1 MHILGIDVAKRTL
14 AVTLLTADDTRYHQT
29 CENTQ
34 EGFAALDA
42 WLQSLGVTTVHACM
56 EATNVYWEAVAAWL
70 HAHGHTVSVV
80 NPARI
85 AGYAKA
91 QTGRRKGQ
99 LHQAHQQLP
108 DQRGARTLN
117 DIWNKERHKDSTAS
131 QRLGEQ
137 WP

>member
-80 NPARI
+80 NGQSRAHCWLCQGADRTAKRAVAPGPPAI
-85 AGYAKA
+85 ARSA
-91 QTGRRKGQ
+91 RR
-99 LHQAHQQLP
+99 P
-108 DQRGARTLN
+108 DV
-117 DIWNKERHKDSTAS
+117 E
-131 QRLGEQ
+131 
-137 WP
+137 